1 MKRNKMFVVGLLAAT
16 FLLLP
21 TGLRAQEDGDHRE
34 GDQCSHNQLNCKL
47 LGSFNETVH
56 ANGMTFKALL
66 TVSPGGGAVETN
78 TAQGAPVTV
87 HGSWQASKDKDGKDN
102 DGRFDLTFNTLALTT
117 PPGPAG
123 FLPAHAVTKETIT
136 LDESGNSFTAVFQVD
151 EMTPNGTLIFTIHG
165 TATGERIL
173 VVPLN

>member
-1 MKRNKMFVVGLLAAT
+1 MKRNRMVVVGVFAAA
-16 FLLLP
+16 LLLVP
-21 TGLRAQEDGDHRE
+21 AGLRAQGNGDLRE
-34 GDQCSHNQLNCKL
+34 GDNCSGNQLKCKL
-47 LGSFNETVH
+47 LGSFNETVL

-78 TAQGAPVTV
+78 TAQGSPVTV
-87 HGSWQASKDKDGKDN
+87 HGSWQASKDNGD
-102 DGRFDLTFNTLALTT
+102 RFDLTFITLALTT
-117 PPGPAG
+117 PPGPTG
-123 FLPAHAVTKETIT
+123 FLPAHAMTKETIT
-136 LDESGNSFTAVFQVD
+136 LDESGNSFTAVFEVD

>member
-1 MKRNKMFVVGLLAAT
+1 MFVVGLLAAT
-16 FLLLP
+16 FLLVP
-21 TGLRAQEDGDHRE
+21 TGLRAQGDGDQGK
-34 GDQCSHNQLNCKL
+34 GDHCSPEKCL
-47 LGSFNETVH
+47 LGTFNETVH

-78 TAQGAPVTV
+78 TAQGSPVTV
-87 HGSWQASKDKDGKDN
+87 HGSWQASKDKDG
-102 DGRFDLTFNTLALTT
+102 RFDLTFITLALTS

-123 FLPAHAVTKETIT
+123 FLPAHAMTKETIT

-151 EMTPNGTLIFTIHG
+151 EMTPNGTVIFTIRG